1 MYLCSPT
8 MSQILLRKRFFQ
20 ILCQKFSTWNENKS
34 FSCHIEMVKEI
45 FSFFFLFFFFFQL
58 SSNFTKN
65 SSEVVSR
72 EGSMLPPPLLHPR
85 EWKALTGD
93 FKTQPDSVLFQAV
106 AIVKKVLQKPAG
118 IEQSHRLTS
127 GWVLKSSLKL
137 PLTQMFTL
145 LT

>member
-1 MYLCSPT
+1 MYLCSPI
-8 MSQILLRKRFFQ
+8 MSQILLEKRFFQ
-20 ILCQKFSTWNENKS
+20 IFCQKFLTWNENKY

-45 FSFFFLFFFFFQL
+45 FIFFFFFFLSLQL
-58 SSNFTKN
+58 SSSFTKN

-85 EWKALTGD
+85 EWKDLTGD
-93 FKTQPDSVLFQAV
+93 FKTQLDSVLFQAV
-106 AIVKKVLQKPAG
+106 TIVKKVLQKPAG

-137 PLTQMFTL
+137 HLPKCLHY
-145 LT
+145 

>member
-1 MYLCSPT
+1 MFSHNEPNLIGEEFFFKFCAKNFWREMTLPYWNG
-8 MSQILLRKRFFQ
+8 KRNF
-20 ILCQKFSTWNENKS
+20 
-34 FSCHIEMVKEI
+34 H
-45 FSFFFLFFFFFQL
+45 FLFFFFFFFFVVFLSLQL
-58 SSNFTKN
+58 SSSFTKN

-85 EWKALTGD
+85 EWKDLTGD

-106 AIVKKVLQKPAG
+106 AIVKKVLQKPAR

-137 PLTQMFTL
+137 HLPKCLHY
-145 LT
+145 